1 LTYDIKLLGYAAS
14 AMFFFMAIMLLLT
27 LRQVVR
33 VRGATQWLWSTI
45 AVAVGIALNTSQELL
60 PPFFGITLSNALL
73 IAGSA
78 LAAAGTFAYRYQKPP
93 PLRWVYLLFVALA
106 ALFVLL
112 QPYLAARILVVAVV
126 TGCICT
132 WHAWMMLAGSKLR
145 PHSSG
150 VKHGRFALAHG
161 VMVLGLLMIA
171 AVFAIRAVDT
181 WFALQNTQNSIPL
194 GGPQR
199 TALLFYSVGMAGRL
213 LLLIGMM
220 LLLIDELD
228 FELRTLALRDPLTGL
243 FNRRGLID
251 TAPSHA
257 LATCCL
263 LMLDLDFFKAVND
276 DFGHDQG
283 DRVIVLLARCGQTHL
298 PANAVL
304 ARLGG
309 EEFCAL
315 LPACDEPTAVAL
327 AERLRQSFA
336 HDSEALS
343 HGRQHTVSIG
353 VSCAQQG
360 NASNTLS
367 ALMARA
373 DQALYR
379 AKRDGRNRVEVMG
392 AAPQV

>member
-1 LTYDIKLLGYAAS
+1 
-14 AMFFFMAIMLLLT
+14 
-27 LRQVVR
+27 V
-33 VRGATQWLWSTI
+33 
-45 AVAVGIALNTSQELL
+45 
-60 PPFFGITLSNALL
+60 
-73 IAGSA
+73 
-78 LAAAGTFAYRYQKPP
+78 
-93 PLRWVYLLFVALA
+93 
-106 ALFVLL
+106 
-112 QPYLAARILVVAVV
+112 
-126 TGCICT
+126 
-132 WHAWMMLAGSKLR
+132 
-145 PHSSG
+145 
-150 VKHGRFALAHG
+150 
-161 VMVLGLLMIA
+161 
-171 AVFAIRAVDT
+171 
-181 WFALQNTQNSIPL
+181 
-194 GGPQR
+194 
-199 TALLFYSVGMAGRL
+199 
-213 LLLIGMM
+213 

-251 TAPSHA
+251 AAPSHA
-257 LATCCL
+257 LTACCL

-353 VSCAQQG
+353 VSCAQRG
-360 NASNTLS
+360 NASNALS